1 MKKSSSDKPD
11 SPVRNLFLLAALWLP
26 LGFFLWFKV
35 ATVLVYPL
43 ARLSELLLKLSMG
56 EQFERIFQNVYLLEI
71 DSLIA
76 LDEPV
81 NGQVAYLAW
90 DINPMIYGYGIPLI
104 FGLVMATPLSAW
116 QRLRQL
122 ALGYGV
128 MLLVQTWGVFWEVHK
143 DLHYSFSSV
152 AGMAGEASPFSVNLA
167 ALCYQLGYLIL
178 PAVIPIAC
186 WILMNR
192 KFLESIVRWR
202 IRPAS
207 GER

>member
-1 MKKSSSDKPD
+1 MANSNLPNRD
-11 SPVRNLFLLAALWLP
+11 SPVRNLVLLAALWLP

-43 ARLSELLLKLSMG
+43 ARLSELLLKLSLG
-56 EQFERIFQNVYLLEI
+56 EHFERIFQNVYLLEI

-76 LDEPV
+76 LDELV

-104 FGLVMATPLSAW
+104 FGLVMATPLTAW

-122 ALGYGV
+122 VLGYGV
-128 MLLVQTWGVFWEVHK
+128 MLMVQVWGVFWEVHK
-143 DLHYSFSSV
+143 DLHFSFTSV
-152 AGMAGEASPFSVNLA
+152 ASQAPEASPFTINLV
-167 ALCYQLGYLIL
+167 ALCYQMGYLIL

-192 KFLESIVRWR
+192 NFLERIVRWGK
-202 IRPAS
+202 IPNNQ
-207 GER
+207 

>member
-1 MKKSSSDKPD
+1 MANPSTPKRE

-43 ARLSELLLKLSMG
+43 ARLSEALLKLSLG
-56 EQFERIFQNVYLLEI
+56 DGFERIFQNVYLLEI
-71 DSLIA
+71 DTLIP
-76 LDEPV
+76 LDDLV
-81 NGQVAYLAW
+81 NGQLAYLAW

-104 FGLVMATPLSAW
+104 FGLVMATPLTAW

-122 ALGYGV
+122 TLGYAV
-128 MLLVQTWGVFWEVHK
+128 MMLVQAWGVFWEVHK
-143 DLHYSFSSV
+143 DLHYSFTSV
-152 AGMAGEASPFSVNLA
+152 ASLAPEASPFTINLA
-167 ALCYQLGYLIL
+167 ALCYQMGYLIL

-192 KFLESIVRWR
+192 NFLESIVGLGKK
-202 IRPAS
+202 PAS
-207 GER
+207 K